1 MAEFDGGVDEVALGR
16 ANPKTTT
23 ARLGGGASGGRR
35 RGEGGGGWEE
45 RIGGDDVGTARS
57 GEEWAREGRE
67 TAPAWAVS
75 AAAAVVGG

>member
-35 RGEGGGGWEE
+35 RGEGGGELAKRCGWAAFNSSSLSQ
-45 RIGGDDVGTARS
+45 VAS
-57 GEEWAREGRE
+57 SSEW
-67 TAPAWAVS
+67 WLH
-75 AAAAVVGG
+75 